1 MWVPFLNWLVEI
13 TPSRRVDVRAEQATQ
28 IGHHRSRIVM
38 QLPPGDPD
46 DPPAGG
52 LESPVAAAV
61 ALERG
66 SRCVKR
72 VSVQLGD
79 HPLRQPHK
87 VALDPPPAHMDAPV
101 AVRTR

>member
-1 MWVPFLNWLVEI
+1 VEI

-72 VSVQLGD
+72 LSVQLGD
-79 HPLRQPHK
+79 PQT
-87 VALDPPPAHMDAPV
+87 D
-101 AVRTR
+101 RTRVMFGPYIGLKRIRVGC